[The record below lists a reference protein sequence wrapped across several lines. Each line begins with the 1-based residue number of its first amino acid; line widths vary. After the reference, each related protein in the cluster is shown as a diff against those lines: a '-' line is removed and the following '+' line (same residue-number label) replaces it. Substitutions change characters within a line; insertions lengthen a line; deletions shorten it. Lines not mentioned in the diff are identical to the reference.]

1 MEDNKLTISVGSE
14 ATPQGIPEI
23 PPTVPSEF
31 ESTAQPS
38 NEDTSLPCS
47 DSAPPNVAAML
58 TAQGDALA
66 KLNELVASRVSSDQ
80 AKEKAIHALSDE
92 LNFYRD
98 EFVAQ
103 SQKGIFIDLIVLYDN
118 VKQAVNLLDNPHE
131 LSADDIARVVNNVK
145 NLEGELLEILYRRD
159 VIPFDE
165 HPPALDRRL
174 HRTVKVVPTFIESE
188 NDQVTNIFK
197 IGFRWRDKVLRPEEV
212 EIKKFSSDPIQAG
225 ENRG

>member
-14 ATPQGIPEI
+14 ATPQGIPEL

-103 SQKGIFIDLIVLYDN
+103 SQKAIFIDLIVLYDN

-131 LSADDIARVVNNVK
+131 LSADDVARVVNNVK
-145 NLEGELLEILYRRD
+145 NLEEELLEILFRRD
-159 VIPFDE
+159 VVPFDE
-165 HPPALDRRL
+165 HPVALDRRL
-174 HRTVKVVPTFIESE
+174 HRTIKVVPTFIESE
-188 NDQVTNIFK
+188 NDQVTKIFK
-197 IGFRWRDKVLRPEEV
+197 IGFRWRDKILRPEEV
-212 EIKKFSSDPIQAG
+212 EIKKFSSNPK
-225 ENRG
+225 